1 MASLKIPKSK
11 IADIKKKYSDSKLDA
26 IQEGLTESDQESLTL
41 EEAKALAR
49 EQKMNET
56 GLTPKEIRKN
66 KKENLKKLRST
77 YSSER
82 KVEAKWNFDVGDLVE
97 FQDKKTNSK
106 QIGIVVELELREN
119 HSTTRSAKTAGTAL
133 ILSSVGRVWKSPAA
147 LRKIE

>member
-26 IQEGLTESDQESLTL
+26 IQEGLAESDQENLTL
-41 EEAKALAR
+41 EEAKAIAR
-49 EQKMNET
+49 EQKMNDT

-77 YSSER
+77 YSSKR

-119 HSTTRSAKTAGTAL
+119 HNTTRSAKAAGTAL